1 MRWTVVV
8 PGALLP
14 SPIAADVLAA
24 AAMPWLARVL
34 ARAQAEE
41 PAGAAFPAGA
51 PHLSWL
57 WRQFGGVGEP
67 VTAPYALRAL
77 DADADCAA
85 QCWHIDPVHF
95 AFARDHL
102 LVAPLDD
109 ARPAPQEEEVLA
121 GHVEAALHEHAAG
134 AQPQLHRL
142 RGHWLLTLA
151 RPWSMQATPLDG
163 ALGQSAHEHW
173 PAGVDAGAW
182 RRLLTDVQI
191 RWHREPLN
199 DAREA
204 RHERTV
210 NALWLHGGGTW
221 EPLPARP
228 FAAVAGAD
236 PVLRGWALAS
246 GLTREALHD
255 DDASAAVRG
264 DIVSIRRDLLAP
276 AQFEAWGQWLER
288 LAQLEIAL
296 RNLHESCFAA
306 GYEELALVL
315 CGRRH
320 VRIARLRRRDAWR
333 LWRRTALTPLLAE
346 VE

>member
-34 ARAQAEE
+34 ARARAE
-41 PAGAAFPAGA
+41 PAAAPVDGGT

-57 WRQFGGVGEP
+57 WRQFGGAGAP

-77 DADADCAA
+77 DAAADAGA

-102 LVAPLDD
+102 LVAPLDE
-109 ARPAPQEEEVLA
+109 AWPAPEEEEVLA
-121 GHVEAALHEHAAG
+121 RHVEAALHEHAAV
-134 AQPQLHRL
+134 APPRLHRH

-151 RPWSMQATPLDG
+151 CPWSMQATPLDG

-173 PAGVDAGAW
+173 PAGVDAAAW
-182 RRLLTDVQI
+182 RRLLTDVQM
-191 RWHREPLN
+191 RWHGEPLN
-199 DAREA
+199 EVREA
-204 RHERTV
+204 RGQRTV
-210 NALWLHGGGTW
+210 NALWLHGGGAW
-221 EPLPARP
+221 AALPAQP
-228 FAAVAGAD
+228 FAAVASDD

-246 GLTREALHD
+246 GVPRETLFS
-255 DDASAAVRG
+255 DDAAASARG
-264 DIVSIRRDLLAP
+264 DVVSIRRDLLAP
-276 AQFEAWGQWLER
+276 AQFEAWGQWLQR

-296 RNLHESCFAA
+296 RELHEACFAS
-306 GYEELALVL
+306 GYDELALVL
-315 CGRRH
+315 CGRRQ
-320 VRIARLRRRDAWR
+320 VRIARLRRSDAWR
-333 LWRRTALTPLLAE
+333 LWRRAPLTPLLAE